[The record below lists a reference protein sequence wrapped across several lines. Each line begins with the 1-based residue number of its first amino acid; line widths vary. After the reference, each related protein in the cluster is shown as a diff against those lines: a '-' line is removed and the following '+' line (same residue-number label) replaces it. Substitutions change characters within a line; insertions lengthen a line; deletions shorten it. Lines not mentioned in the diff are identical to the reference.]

1 MIRRWSLAAACL
13 LVGALAATIVTGHI
27 RGQQPVPEPPPVPRD
42 LTSYRDVVKKVIPAV
57 VSIEAKALADRKPP
71 ASAGRAPQLPPGL
84 PEEHRRF
91 FDAAEE
97 PAPDLNL
104 GFGSGVLIDSS
115 GVVLTNFH
123 VVEGAD
129 TVEVELHDGRKFP
142 SKDIRRDAK
151 TDLAVIK
158 LTADKPLPFLELGD
172 SDAAEVG
179 DRVLAVGA
187 PFGLT
192 GSVTHGIV
200 SAKSRRNL
208 NLNQYEDFVQTD
220 AAINPGN
227 SGGPLIGLDGKV
239 LGINAAIKTRSG
251 GFQGVGLAVSSNLAK
266 DVARQLMTTGVV
278 RRGYLGV
285 LVRELDDELA
295 VRMGVAK
302 GQGVVVSKVYADTP
316 AAKAG
321 LQVGDVITAIAGTPV
336 RDANTLPRVVVKLPI
351 NQPSELSYVRD
362 GKPISLPVTILEQPE
377 EYGARQPQPLPQPQ
391 PVPAPVPRGFPGGAR
406 HVERAGLTVA
416 DLTPAAGFP
425 KEARG
430 VVIVGVDRGGAA
442 AAAGLVRGQVV
453 VKVDRTP
460 VVSVA
465 EFAAAVAAASPD
477 RGALLHV
484 LRPTGEV
491 DFVLLRVK

>member
-1 MIRRWSLAAACL
+1 MTSRWSLAVACL
-13 LVGALAATIVTGHI
+13 LLGALAASVAASRLH
-27 RGQQPVPEPPPVPRD
+27 GQPTVPVPQPAVPRE
-42 LTSYRDVVKKVIPAV
+42 LTSYRDVVKKVVPAV
-57 VSIEAKALADRKPP
+57 VSIEAKAVAERKPP
-71 ASAGRAPQLPPGL
+71 AKARRAPLLPPGV

-97 PAPDLNL
+97 PVPDPNL
-104 GFGSGVLIDSS
+104 GFGSGVLIDPS
-115 GVVLTNFH
+115 GVVLTNYH

-129 TVEVELHDGRKFP
+129 AVEVELQDGRKFS

-227 SGGPLIGLDGKV
+227 SGGPLVGLDGKV
-239 LGINAAIKTRSG
+239 LGINAAIKTRGG
-251 GFQGVGLAVSSNLAK
+251 GFQGVGLAVSSDLAK
-266 DVARQLMTTGVV
+266 DVVRQLMTTGVV

-285 LVRELDDELA
+285 SVRELDDELA
-295 VRMGVAK
+295 ARMGVAK

-321 LQVGDVITAIAGTPV
+321 LQVGDVILAIAGTPV

-351 NQPSELSYVRD
+351 NQPTEVVYVRD
-362 GKPISLPVTILEQPE
+362 GKPVTQAVTILEQPE
-377 EYGARQPQPLPQPQ
+377 EYGAR
-391 PVPAPVPRGFPGGAR
+391 VAPAAMPPGPRGVRGAVR
-406 HVERAGLTVA
+406 HVERAGASVA
-416 DLTPAAGFP
+416 DLTPEAAAQFGYP
-425 KEARG
+425 KGTGG
-430 VVIVGVDRGGAA
+430 VQVVGVDRVGAA
-442 AAAGLVRGQVV
+442 AAAGLVKSQVV

-460 VVSVA
+460 VATAA
-465 EFAAAVAAASPD
+465 EFADAVAAATPE

-484 LRPTGEV
+484 MRPTGEV
-491 DFVLLRVK
+491 DFVVLRVK

>member
-1 MIRRWSLAAACL
+1 MIRRLSLAVICL
-13 LVGALAATIVTGHI
+13 FLGALAATLATSRLH
-27 RGQQPVPEPPPVPRD
+27 GQPAGPAPQPAVPRE

-57 VSIEAKALADRKPP
+57 VSIEAKAPAERKPP
-71 ASAGRAPQLPPGL
+71 ARDRRAPQLPPGL

-91 FDAAEE
+91 FDAPDE
-97 PAPDLNL
+97 PAPDSNL
-104 GFGSGVLIDSS
+104 GVGSGVLIDSS
-115 GVVLTNFH
+115 GVVLTNYH
-123 VVEGAD
+123 VVEGAEA
-129 TVEVELHDGRKFP
+129 VEVELHDGRKFP

-151 TDLAVIK
+151 TDLAVVK
-158 LTADKPLPFLELGD
+158 LTADKPFPFLELGD

-208 NLNQYEDFVQTD
+208 NLNQYEDFIQTD

-227 SGGPLIGLDGKV
+227 SGGPLVGLDGKV
-239 LGINAAIKTRSG
+239 LGINAAIKTRGG

-266 DVARQLMTTGVV
+266 DVARQLMTAGVV

-321 LQVGDVITAIAGTPV
+321 LQVGDVILAIAGTPV
-336 RDANTLPRVVVKLPI
+336 RDVNTLPRVVVKLPL
-351 NQPSELSYVRD
+351 NQPAEVVTVRD
-362 GKPISLPVTILEQPE
+362 GKPLTQSVTILEQPE
-377 EYGARQPQPLPQPQ
+377 EYGTRQA
-391 PVPAPVPRGFPGGAR
+391 PAPVPRGAPGGAR
-406 HVERAGLTVA
+406 HVERAGVTVA
-416 DLTPAAGFP
+416 NLTPAAGFP
-425 KEARG
+425 KEVRG
-430 VVIVGVDRGGAA
+430 VLIVGVDRGGAA

-460 VVSVA
+460 VASA
-465 EFAAAVAAASPD
+465 TEFADAVAAASAD

-491 DFVLLRVK
+491 DFVLLPVK